1 MRWLDARTG
10 EVESDG
16 SLQIV
21 YGIDGRHDLKEETLH
36 HLSGYRDSRPVRI
49 GNGAYSQLQLDIY
62 GELLDAIYLYN
73 KHVMP
78 IGYDVWTRI
87 RRRLNWL
94 CDNWQR
100 PDEGMWEVRGGQRHF
115 VSSKLMCWVA
125 MDRGLRL
132 AQKRSFPADRLRW
145 LQVRDQIY
153 EEVMTKGWSTKRHAF
168 VQHYD
173 SDSLDASN
181 LLMPLV
187 FFLSPN
193 DPRMLSTL
201 EAINGRPK
209 MVDWSPMAWSIGMT
223 VQRE

>member
-1 MRWLDARTG
+1 MRWLDARAG
-10 EVESDG
+10 EVDTDG

-21 YGIDGRHDLKEETLH
+21 YGIDGRHDLKEQTLD
-36 HLSGYRDSRPVRI
+36 HLTGYRNSSPVRI

-100 PDEGMWEVRGGQRHF
+100 PDEGMWEVRGGRRHF

-132 AQKRSFPADRLRW
+132 AQKRSFPADRTRW

-153 EEVMTKGWSTKRHAF
+153 EEVMAKGWSEQRHAF
-168 VQHYD
+168 KQHYD

-187 FFLSPN
+187 FFSRRTTPGCLVP
-193 DPRMLSTL
+193 
-201 EAINGRPK
+201 
-209 MVDWSPMAWSIGMT
+209 
-223 VQRE
+223 